1 MDGTGDPRSLAAL
14 REWLTLRVAGYLDG
28 PADRIRSDVSFAE
41 CGLDSM
47 YALMLCGDI
56 EDHFGIPIEPRVAW
70 DNRTIDALAGYL
82 AGQLGYA
89 QL

>member
-1 MDGTGDPRSLAAL
+1 MDASLPAL
-14 REWLTLRVAGYLDG
+14 REWLTARVAGYLESPTEDVR
-28 PADRIRSDVSFAE
+28 PDVSFADN
-41 CGLDSM
+41 GLDSM

-56 EDHFGIPIEPRVAW
+56 EDHFGLPMEPQIAW

-89 QL
+89 PL